1 MELEK
6 TEIMN
11 NLLDLYGNLLTE
23 NQLNVMEM
31 YYMDDLTL
39 SEIGEN
45 LGITRSA
52 VFDTVKK
59 ATALLEMYDAKLE
72 LVRKDKEKRLL
83 IEEIENLSKEE
94 IVSRLEKL

>member
-6 TEIMN
+6 TELMN
-11 NLLDLYGNLLTE
+11 NLLDLYGCLLTE
-23 NQLNVMEM
+23 NQLNIMEM

-45 LGITRSA
+45 LGITRSG

-59 ATALLEMYDAKLE
+59 ASALLEMYDEKLE

-94 IVSRLEKL
+94 IVNRLEKL

>member
-6 TEIMN
+6 TELMN

>member
-6 TEIMN
+6 TELMN
-11 NLLDLYGNLLTE
+11 NLLDLYGCLLTE

-45 LGITRSA
+45 LGITRSG

-59 ATALLEMYDAKLE
+59 ASAILEMYESKLG
-72 LVRKDKEKRLL
+72 LASKEKEKIELL
-83 IEEIENLSKEE
+83 NKIDMLSIEEIKR
-94 IVSRLEKL
+94 IVEKL

>member
-6 TEIMN
+6 TELMN
-11 NLLDLYGNLLTE
+11 NLLDLYGCLLTE
-23 NQLNVMEM
+23 NQLNIMEM

-45 LGITRSA
+45 LGITRSG

-59 ATALLEMYDAKLE
+59 ASALLEMYEAKLE
-72 LVRKDKEKRLL
+72 LSKKEKVKIELL
-83 IEEIENLSKEE
+83 NNI
-94 IVSRLEKL
+94 EKLSIDEIKKIVEKL